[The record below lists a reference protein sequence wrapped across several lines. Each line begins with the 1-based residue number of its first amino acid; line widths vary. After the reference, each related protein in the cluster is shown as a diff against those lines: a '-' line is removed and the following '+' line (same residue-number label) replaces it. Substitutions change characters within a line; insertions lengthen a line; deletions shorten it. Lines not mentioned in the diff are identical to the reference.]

1 MAVFR
6 VNKNKNYTVMSNY
19 HFKDKNLSLKAKGL
33 LSQMLSLPEDW
44 DYTVAGL
51 CAINK
56 EKESSIK
63 SALNELKELGYLKVT
78 KLMPNQTKSGRINYV
93 YDIYEI
99 PMQQRENQ
107 PIEKQGIENLP
118 VENPIQLNT
127 NILSTNKQNTYN
139 STTNVVEE
147 AEPRT
152 AYGNENINRM
162 YDLWEEMFG
171 YRPKN
176 SLDNRRAVYNML
188 RAKDKGEQWLVD
200 TMRLLQGAQN
210 DKYAGKDINGIS
222 NFKELS
228 YNCEKVWKWGS
239 SRARQVKSS
248 IESIKI

>member
-56 EKESSIK
+56 EKESSVK

-78 KLMPNQTKSGRINYV
+78 KLMPNQTKSGRIEYV

-99 PMQQRENQ
+99 PTQQCENQ
-107 PIEKQGIENLP
+107 HIEKQGIENQH

-139 STTNVVEE
+139 STTKVVEE
-147 AEPRT
+147 AEPQT
-152 AYGNENINRM
+152 TYGNENINRM

>member
-56 EKESSIK
+56 EKESSVK

-78 KLMPNQTKSGRINYV
+78 KLMPNQTKSGRIEYV

-99 PMQQRENQ
+99 PTQQRENQ
-107 PIEKQGIENLP
+107 PIEKQGIENQH

-139 STTNVVEE
+139 STTKVVEE
-147 AEPRT
+147 AEPQT

-176 SLDNRRAVYNML
+176 SLENRRAVYNML

-200 TMRLLQGAQN
+200 TMHLLQGAQN

>member
-19 HFKDKNLSLKAKGL
+19 HFRDKNLSLKAKGL

-56 EKESSIK
+56 EKEASIK

-78 KLMPNQTKSGRINYV
+78 KLMPNQTKSGRIEYV

-99 PMQQRENQ
+99 PTQQCDNQ
-107 PIEKQGIENLP
+107 PIEKQGIENQP

-139 STTNVVEE
+139 STTKVVEE

-152 AYGNENINRM
+152 TYGNENINRM